1 MENKA
6 IVQMRDQSEKGIR
19 PNSNL
24 LLMRDTDHLSYSTQ
38 RLQNDFEMTCGLF
51 AGT

>member
-6 IVQMRDQSEKGIR
+6 IVQMRDQSENGI
-19 PNSNL
+19 SSDL
-24 LLMRDTDHLSYSTQ
+24 LLMRDTDHLSHSTQ
-38 RLQNDFEMTCGLF
+38 IVQNDFEMTCGLF